1 MHRQQLQIARNA
13 AQIQLHLNTRG
24 LPNGKKTFNVFNHRI
39 TLNTNHRITL
49 NSQNNHSQQQQ
60 QRTYKVGT
68 LDPKVLPPPTR
79 TLEYP
84 EEHRPQPVEYNGP
97 ERLHAAYV
105 LDRLPRLIDEE
116 HPLIQDFEE
125 VRNHNTKFYARH
137 QWVDF
142 FDYQREWKKHQG
154 KAGVSAHDSAEKK
167 KSKGQAQEKSQKSAT
182 VTVPDPPEMT
192 EQEKLE
198 YNRSFVS
205 VMCDSCDVIRVMR
218 FM

>member
-24 LPNGKKTFNVFNHRI
+24 LPNGKKTFNVF
-39 TLNTNHRITL
+39 NHRITL

-154 KAGVSAHDSAEKK
+154 KAGGSTGKPDDTAEKK